1 MLVEKQE
8 VSKVSGNQAKS
19 IMDNLLGEL
28 DEEDDDNLQQINTRT
43 VVHQEQQDDDEMAFN
58 KEDEI
63 NMKYNMSV
71 NQIQKPKAESKKR
84 PYQEISRANPFKKEE
99 AAAAAE

>member
-1 MLVEKQE
+1 
-8 VSKVSGNQAKS
+8 
-19 IMDNLLGEL
+19 MDNLLGEL

-43 VVHQEQQDDDEMAFN
+43 HVQQEQQDDDMAFN

-63 NMKYNMSV
+63 NMKYNMST
-71 NQIQKPKAESKKR
+71 NQVQKPKAESKKR

-99 AAAAAE
+99 AAAAAQQPEAPKVE